1 MDKYVEKALE
11 RFLRY
16 VRIDTQSDENSEET
30 PSAKKELDLLLL
42 LQKELKELGIDGEID
57 QYGRLYAHIPG
68 EEGHARIGLNSHVD
82 TASELSG
89 ANVSPRIIED
99 YDGGR
104 IVLSEEA
111 SMSPE
116 EFPALR
122 NREGDTLVVTDGR
135 TLLGGDDKAGVAL
148 IMGTIERVLKENIPH
163 HPLSI
168 LFTPD
173 EEIGRGA
180 EHFDREK
187 FGADFAYTVDGDDPL
202 AIDWENFNAAS
213 AKIHV
218 EGVAIHPGEAKGKL
232 VNALRLAYEV
242 DSLLPKE
249 MRPENT
255 EGREGFF
262 HPLALEGSA
271 ASCTLSYIIR
281 NHDSHAFLDQKK
293 MLEEAVRKVAERHP
307 SAKLSLEIKDQYR
320 NMAEVIEG
328 DPRALIHAKRAF
340 RSLGLEPRSN
350 PIRGGTDGATF
361 SFLGCPCPNLGTGSY
376 NHHGRYEFLSLKDF
390 GTMMDV
396 LLAIVRA

>member
-1 MDKYVEKALE
+1 MEKYVEKALE

-16 VRIDTQSDENSEET
+16 VRIDTQSDEGSEGT

-42 LQKELKELGIDGEID
+42 LQKELKEMGIDGEID
-57 QYGRLYAHIPG
+57 EFGRLYAHIPG
-68 EEGHARIGLNSHVD
+68 EKGLPRIGLNSHVD

-89 ANVSPRIIED
+89 ANVSPRIIEN

-104 IVLSEEA
+104 IALGEA

-116 EFPALR
+116 EFPSLR
-122 NREGDTLVVTDGR
+122 NREGDTLVVTDGA

-148 IMGTIERVLKENIPH
+148 IMGTIERILEEKIPH

-180 EHFDREK
+180 EHFDAKK
-187 FGADFAYTVDGDDPL
+187 FGADWAYTVDGDDPL

-213 AKIHV
+213 AKIRI
-218 EGVAIHPGEAKGKL
+218 EGVAIHPGEAKGRL
-232 VNALRLAYEV
+232 VNALRLAHEV
-242 DSLLPKE
+242 DALLPE
-249 MRPENT
+249 GMRPERT

-281 NHDSHAFLDQKK
+281 NHDGKEFQEQKR
-293 MLEEAVRKVAERHP
+293 MLEEAVRAVQEANP
-307 SAKLSLEIKDQYR
+307 AAKLSLEIKDQYR
-320 NMAEVIEG
+320 NMAEVIKR
-328 DPRALIHAKRAF
+328 DPRSLEHARKAF

-376 NHHGRYEFLSLKDF
+376 NHHGRYEFLSLRDF

-396 LLAIVRA
+396 LLQIVRA